1 VTAPG
6 AAEAVPAP
14 NAAPRGPVAR
24 LATGFAIAGGMALL
38 GVAFLVTTSVLLR
51 WVAGQPVQGDIEMV
65 QLGGGLAVLGFLA
78 HGTIMRANIFVD
90 SFTGW
95 LPRRVNQAIDA
106 FWNLVWG
113 VVALVLAERMA
124 VGAMEAASSRTT
136 TIGLLAVPIWWAIAL
151 GAACFAATGLAAL
164 YWVQRLARGRG

>member
-1 VTAPG
+1 MGRACPDLAP
-6 AAEAVPAP
+6 VSDTQP
-14 NAAPRGPVAR
+14 PRGPVAR
-24 LATGFAIAGGMALL
+24 LAGGFAIAGGVALL
-38 GVAFLVTTSVLLR
+38 GVAFLVSVSVLLR
-51 WVAGQPVQGDIEMV
+51 WLAGRPITGDIEMV

-78 HGTIMRANIFVD
+78 HGTLMRANIMVD

-95 LPRRVNQAIDA
+95 LPARVTQGIDA

-113 VVALVLAERMA
+113 LVALVLAERMA
-124 VGAMEAASSRTT
+124 EGAMEAFASRTT

-151 GAACFAATGLAAL
+151 GAACFAATGIAAL